1 MKKFLSIFVS
11 MILAT
16 TMFAQ
21 TAAENICDSE
31 FSGFQ
36 TINAGT
42 FVRNKKIDNLKVTFN
57 LNQEDNNRA
66 DFHYSTGNLSVMGY
80 TIYICCPEPVAFEIE
95 KKGSTYSIKNEPFK
109 AGMSNQPD
117 VEEHYAEITGNV
129 TSSSID
135 IANKKATISIEYSD
149 LPVEMQSIIKVIKS
163 TFTLTLDE
171 LVPTGIDD
179 VNTETQ
185 MVAKKMV
192 KDGKLVIRN
201 NNAEYNAAGQL
212 LK

>member
-1 MKKFLSIFVS
+1 MKKFFSLIVC
-11 MILAT
+11 MVIAT
-16 TMFAQ
+16 AMSAQ
-21 TAAENICDSE
+21 TAAEEICNSE

-36 TINAGT
+36 TINAGS
-42 FVRNKKIDNLKVTFN
+42 FVKNKKIDNLKVTFT

-66 DFHYSTGNLSVMGY
+66 DFHYSTGNLSVMGN

-109 AGMSNQPD
+109 AGLSNQPD
-117 VEEHYAEITGNV
+117 VEEHYAEITGKV

-135 IANKKATISIEYSD
+135 MANKKATIAVEYSN
-149 LPVEMQSIIKVIKS
+149 LPVEMQSFIKTIKS

-171 LVPTGIDD
+171 LVPVGIAD
-179 VNTETQ
+179 VKTEAQAVTTK
-185 MVAKKMV
+185 VV
-192 KDGKLVIRN
+192 KDGKLVIRKK
-201 NNAEYNAAGQL
+201 NAEYNAAGQL